1 MSYENPNSPRY
12 IPTAARSKEV
22 GDAMLGVVK
31 SQEEARQLEKDRLK
45 ADRTNELAWGDAL
58 GEDFNGQLG
67 EGVLN
72 AAYTGSGREYAA
84 LQRMVT
90 DQPELCQSDN
100 CRAEMQQLQILK
112 DAPKQSI
119 AMLGTFESAFPT
131 LDEKNVDKTQPLY
144 TKMKAARAMIK
155 GLNGYGPNQGYSIE
169 VIRNKKDGKYTG
181 TQELVLKAPCKKDT
195 VDGCPFGESGEW
207 KINDKTLENYDKGNG
222 SLLTSTPDWSKQA
235 LEIDESSGVFDFES
249 GTQAIDTSFIKSA
262 GFEDNGKPKLRTR
275 TETGSYKNDAGDNI
289 SYEYQVYDYDMDKI
303 KAKVGGYIAVE
314 VDTMFDPS
322 AGGPNDAIAM
332 WNKTLSGSAQE
343 TIAKFKTKGQTI
355 TLPGGISVKLDDLGF
370 INKDGTMD
378 WRAADT
384 GINKP
389 GTLGSIYAKNGE
401 LKPVVKELYK
411 QVYTDHYMKNN
422 VQEFIKDNNKTA
434 IPGTLSQLT
443 GIETAEVQIANA
455 NARKLLGDPNNLP

>member
-1 MSYENPNSPRY
+1 MSYENPNSPKY

-72 AAYTGSGREYAA
+72 AAYAGSGREYAA

-207 KINDKTLENYDKGNG
+207 KINDKTLESYDKGGG
-222 SLLTSTPDWSKQA
+222 SLLTSTPKWDDQA
-235 LEIDESSGVFDFES
+235 TEISESSGIFDS
-249 GTQAIDTSFIKSA
+249 
-262 GFEDNGKPKLRTR
+262 
-275 TETGSYKNDAGDNI
+275 ETGALNSDFLIPGEIDSSGVSVPLPVLKTKSVGGKE
-289 SYEYQVYDYDMDKI
+289 YEYYAYDYDTDKI
-303 KAKVGGYIAVE
+303 KAKVSGYIATE

-343 TIAKFKTKGQTI
+343 TIAKSKTKGQTI
-355 TLPGGISVKLDDLGF
+355 TLPGGMSVKLDDLGF

-384 GINKP
+384 SINKP
-389 GTLGSIYAKNGE
+389 GTLGSIYAKNGK

-422 VQEFIKDNNKTA
+422 VQKFITDSETTA
-434 IPGTLSQLT
+434 IAGAIVREKNKEYKS
-443 GIETAEVQIANA
+443 
-455 NARKLLGDPNNLP
+455 NNNNRQNWNVNPS

>member
-1 MSYENPNSPRY
+1 MGAYENPNSPKY
-12 IPTAARSKEV
+12 IPTAHLSKEV

-31 SQEEARQLEKDRLK
+31 GREEAKQLEKDRLK

-58 GEDFNGQLG
+58 GEDFNGQMG

-72 AAYTGSGREYAA
+72 AAYAGSGREYAA

-100 CRAEMQQLQILK
+100 CRVEMQQLQILK
-112 DAPKQSI
+112 NAPKQSI

-207 KINDKTLENYDKGNG
+207 KINDKTLENYDKGGG
-222 SLLTSTPDWSKQA
+222 SLLTSTPKWEEQA
-235 LEIDESSGVFDFES
+235 TEIGGEAGIFDDESGIRTLNSDFLKSEEMDEDGVAVPLPVLKTKPV
-249 GTQAIDTSFIKSA
+249 G
-262 GFEDNGKPKLRTR
+262 GK
-275 TETGSYKNDAGDNI
+275 E
-289 SYEYQVYDYDMDKI
+289 YEYYAYDYDIPKI
-303 KAKVGGYIAVE
+303 RAKVGGYIAAE

-332 WNKTLSGSAQE
+332 WNKTLAP
-343 TIAKFKTKGQTI
+343 TAKNLKGRMEF
-355 TLPGGISVKLDDLGF
+355 PF

-384 GINKP
+384 SINKP
-389 GTLGSIYAKNGE
+389 GTPGSIYAKNGE
-401 LKPVVKELYK
+401 LKHEVKELYK
-411 QVYTDHYMKNN
+411 QVYTDHYMNTQIQKFISESERTAMLGSLREKQNN
-422 VQEFIKDNNKTA
+422 GNS
-434 IPGTLSQLT
+434 G
-443 GIETAEVQIANA
+443 
-455 NARKLLGDPNNLP
+455 NNLGNK

>member
-1 MSYENPNSPRY
+1 MSYENPNSPKY

-31 SQEEARQLEKDRLK
+31 SQEEAKQLEKDRLK

-72 AAYTGSGREYAA
+72 AAYAGSGREYAA

-90 DQPELCQSDN
+90 DQPERCQSDN
-100 CRAEMQQLQILK
+100 CRVEMQQLQILK

-169 VIRNKKDGKYTG
+169 VVRNKKDGKYTG

-275 TETGSYKNDAGDNI
+275 TETGYYKNDAGDNI

-303 KAKVGGYIAVE
+303 KAKVGGYIAAE
-314 VDTMFDPS
+314 VDAMFDPS

-332 WNKTLSGSAQE
+332 WNQTLAP
-343 TIAKFKTKGQTI
+343 TAKDTKEYKDF
-355 TLPGGISVKLDDLGF
+355 PF

-384 GINKP
+384 SINKP
-389 GTLGSIYAKNGE
+389 GTPGSVYAQNGE
-401 LKPVVKELYK
+401 LKPEVKELYK

-422 VQEFIKDNNKTA
+422 VQEFINKNNETA

-443 GIETAEVQIANA
+443 GIETAEVQIANY
-455 NARKLLGDPNNLP
+455 NARKLLGTENDPDLIVNKE